1 MARVLIPLAEGFEE
15 IEAVTVIDLLRRAG
29 IAVCIAKV
37 TPADGS
43 GAGAGSEAEA
53 ARDGANLVTGSHG
66 IAVQA
71 DARLAELD
79 DAGFDMI
86 VLPGGMPGAAHLKAD
101 SRVIAML
108 RGASARGVYV
118 AAICAAPS
126 VLAHA
131 GLLDGRA
138 ATSFPGFLD
147 AQSAPGVQLSTAP
160 VVIDGRIV
168 TSRGPGTAIDFALT
182 LIELLAGGRV
192 RGETESRLQRPQ
204 PAAQPS

>member
-1 MARVLIPLAEGFEE
+1 MARVLVPLAEGFEE

-29 IAVCIAKV
+29 IEVCTASIDSAPDSSGIAGV
-37 TPADGS
+37 
-43 GAGAGSEAEA
+43 
-53 ARDGANLVTGSHG
+53 VVGSHG
-66 IAVQA
+66 IGIAA
-71 DARLAELD
+71 DARLADVD
-79 DAGFDMI
+79 DADFEMI
-86 VLPGGMPGAAHLKAD
+86 VLPGGMPGAAHLKDDA
-101 SRVIAML
+101 RLIGML
-108 RGASARGVYV
+108 RRAGERGSHV

-147 AQSAPGVQLSTAP
+147 ATSATGLQLSTAP
-160 VVIDGRIV
+160 VVVDGPIV

-192 RGETESRLQRPQ
+192 RGEVEVRLQRPP
-204 PAAQPS
+204 PAA

>member
-1 MARVLIPLAEGFEE
+1 MARVLVPLAEGFEE

-29 IAVCIAKV
+29 IEVCIAKV
-37 TPADGS
+37 TPAAGS

-53 ARDGANLVTGSHG
+53 GSDGANLVTGSHG

-79 DAGFDMI
+79 DAGFDRI

-101 SRVIAML
+101 SRVIDML
-108 RGASARGVYV
+108 RGARARGAYV

-168 TSRGPGTAIDFALT
+168 TSRGPGTAIDFALA

-192 RGETESRLQRPQ
+192 RGETEARLQRPL
-204 PAAQPS
+204 PGAQPS

>member
-1 MARVLIPLAEGFEE
+1 VLIPLAEGFEE

-29 IAVCIAKV
+29 IEVCIAKV
-37 TPADGS
+37 GPADDSAPGEGS
-43 GAGAGSEAEA
+43 A
-53 ARDGANLVTGSHG
+53 ADPASDNSNLVTGSHG

-86 VLPGGMPGAAHLKAD
+86 ALPGGMPGAAHLKAD
-101 SRVIAML
+101 SRLIAML
-108 RGASARGVYV
+108 RGASARGAYI

-182 LIELLAGGRV
+182 LIELLAGGHV

-204 PAAQPS
+204 PAAQPV

>member
-1 MARVLIPLAEGFEE
+1 MARVLVPLAEGFEE

-29 IAVCIAKV
+29 IEVCIAKV
-37 TPADGS
+37 
-43 GAGAGSEAEA
+43 AGSEDAGPGVGA
-53 ARDGANLVTGSHG
+53 DGDPASEGPDLVTGSHG

-108 RGASARGVYV
+108 RGARERGAYV